1 MKDQLQDLIKKCIQ
15 DLISKGILIE
25 MPPNVRLD
33 HTKDNSHGDY
43 ATNIALMLSKQAKM
57 NPVDLAKIIVDQLE
71 ESSFI
76 NKIEIAG
83 PGFINFF
90 ISDESS
96 SSVVSEIIDQGA
108 LYGSSEIGQ
117 GKKVLL
123 EYVSANP
130 TGPLHVG
137 HGRGAAYGA
146 TISNLLRAVGFK
158 VDNEYY
164 VNDAGRQMDILAV
177 SIYLRY
183 LSLCGENLRFPDNG
197 YQGQYIKDIAQVI
210 YDSSGEEFY
219 KKSDLIFT
227 NVSKDGSEGG
237 DKESHIDGLIEN
249 SKSIL
254 GDSFRAI
261 FQVGIE
267 SILGGIK
274 SDLSEFGVVFE
285 KWFSEQ
291 SLIDTGLSES
301 CISKLKESQKVYE
314 KDGALWFKTT
324 NYGDEKDRVVVRD
337 NGNHTYFAS
346 DIAYHFD
353 KFERGYDKIINVWG
367 ADHHGYISR
376 VKASIDALGH
386 SPDKLEILLVQFA
399 NLYRGGSK
407 VQMSTRS
414 GSFVTLEDLRKEVG
428 NDAARFFYIL
438 RKSEQH
444 MDFDLD
450 LAKSKTNENPVYY
463 IQYAHARICSV
474 FRQANEKEMEVD
486 HSQANLSLLTEG
498 IEKNIIKELSR
509 YKSVLESSAI
519 QYEPHQL
526 AYYLRDLSTH
536 FHSYYNACK
545 FIVEDKHLT
554 QARLSLIHA
563 TRQILINGLSILGV
577 SAPESM

>member
-96 SSVVSEIIDQGA
+96 SSVVSEIIDQEA

-183 LSLCGENLRFPDNG
+183 LSLCGDNLRFPDNG

-210 YDSSGEEFY
+210 YESSGEEFY

-301 CISKLKESQKVYE
+301 CISKLKESQKVFE

-577 SAPESM
+577 NAPESM